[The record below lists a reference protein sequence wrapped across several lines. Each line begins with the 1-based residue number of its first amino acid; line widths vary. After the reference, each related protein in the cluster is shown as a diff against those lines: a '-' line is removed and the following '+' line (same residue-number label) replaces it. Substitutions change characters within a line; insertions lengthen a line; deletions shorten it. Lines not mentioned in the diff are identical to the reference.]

1 MQVCGSMSG
10 NSFLWVFLISKEE
23 WNFCIFGWH
32 GYLFQTKTFFLSFLL
47 TWCLSRIFHIFLLLL
62 WRESI
67 LYSTNIFLF
76 LHSPCFLVEINL
88 ERVARWSSYLWVE
101 WWKGMF
107 LLTSSVEVEAYF
119 WWVLVELDQVSM
131 KSISQ
136 RVTAF
141 DKAQCKYK
149 QHMCKG
155 FLM

>member
-1 MQVCGSMSG
+1 M
-10 NSFLWVFLISKEE
+10 L
-23 WNFCIFGWH
+23 FG
-32 GYLFQTKTFFLSFLL
+32 GDKFG
-47 TWCLSRIFHIFLLLL
+47 
-62 WRESI
+62 ES
-67 LYSTNIFLF
+67 SEVEFLF
-76 LHSPCFLVEINL
+76 VGG
-88 ERVARWSSYLWVE
+88 VM
-101 WWKGMF
+101 KGMF